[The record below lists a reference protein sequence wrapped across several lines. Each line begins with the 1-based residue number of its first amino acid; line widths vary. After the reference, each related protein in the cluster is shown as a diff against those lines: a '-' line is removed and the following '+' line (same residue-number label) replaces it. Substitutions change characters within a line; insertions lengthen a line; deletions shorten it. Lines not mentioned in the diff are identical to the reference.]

1 MSTDTGV
8 EENGPTT
15 PTRIRME
22 LSEDGEMWI
31 ITDEDTGVTTQGETR
46 EHALEMLDEAVAL
59 HAGNGENVDDEA
71 ALLED
76 LGLDPDEIE
85 EARAESEELPEFMQ

>member
-1 MSTDTGV
+1 
-8 EENGPTT
+8 
-15 PTRIRME
+15 
-22 LSEDGEMWI
+22 MWI

-59 HAGNGENVDDEA
+59 HNGNGEDVDDEA
-71 ALLED
+71 ALLAD

-85 EARAESEELPEFMQ
+85 AARAESEELPEFMQ